1 MPHSILKKLAGGDR
15 RSIGRSNEVVRE
27 VLARPALVRG
37 LIEGL
42 TNDDPIVCMR
52 AADALEKITAQ
63 RPDLLRPHKRAIL
76 EIAARSSQQEV
87 RWHVAVLFSRMNLR
101 AKERAVAV
109 DILFDYLRDKSSIVK
124 TFAMQGLADLAKQ
137 DGLLKSRILPLLK
150 ELTNSGTPAMR
161 ARGRKL
167 LAGLAE

>member
-1 MPHSILKKLAGGDR
+1 M
-15 RSIGRSNEVVRE
+15 
-27 VLARPALVRG
+27 
-37 LIEGL
+37 
-42 TNDDPIVCMR
+42 TIVCMR

-63 RPDLLRPHKRAIL
+63 RPDLLRSHKRAIL
-76 EIAARSSQQEV
+76 EIAGTSSQQEI
-87 RWHVAVLFSRMNLR
+87 RWHMAPLMSRMNLGV
-101 AKERAVAV
+101 KERVIAV

-137 DGLLKSRILPLLK
+137 DDLLKSRILPLLK